1 MSGSILAAISLSL
14 APKHGVLD
22 PPAPIDTTG
31 HAAFTELDGEPLPL
45 SRFAGRALLVVN
57 TASKCGFRSQF
68 ADLEELHREFADRGL
83 VVVGVPS
90 NDFGN
95 QEPHDEKAIAEIYR
109 DGLNLTFPVTS
120 KVRVRGSGMHP
131 FFAEVRAKAG
141 AHAAPKW
148 NFYKYLIT
156 RDGDLAA
163 WFATVIRP
171 GARRIREAID
181 ACLG

>member
-1 MSGSILAAISLSL
+1 MTGSILSAISLSL

-31 HAAFTELDGEPLPL
+31 HAAFVALDGEPLPL

-57 TASKCGFRSQF
+57 TASNCGFRRQF
-68 ADLEELHREFADRGL
+68 ADLEGLHREFADRGL

-95 QEPHDEKAIAEIYR
+95 QEPHDDEAIADIYR
-109 DGLNLTFPVTS
+109 NGLNVTFPVTR
-120 KVRVRGSGMHP
+120 KVRTRGSGMHP
-131 FFAEVRAKAG
+131 FFMEVRAQAG
-141 AHAAPKW
+141 RHAVPKW

-156 RDGDLAA
+156 RDGDLAE

-171 GARRIREAID
+171 GARRIRDAID
-181 ACLG
+181 ACLA